1 MKSDSIDDEF
11 VKRAADGLGL
21 ELAPSHVPGV
31 VRYFKMIA
39 GMAESV
45 AGFPLD
51 DEAQPAPIFIP
62 CSAPTQD

>member
-1 MKSDSIDDEF
+1 MKSDSIDDDF
-11 VKRAADGLGL
+11 VKRAADGVGL
-21 ELAPSHVPGV
+21 ELAPSHIPGV

-51 DEAQPAPIFIP
+51 DEADSAPIFTP
-62 CSAPTQD
+62 CSAPTRD